1 MPGFL
6 RASVLLLVA
15 AVLIAGAVVHPAFSD
30 VNKAHVEA
38 LWKDYVVATKR
49 LQVDVAKM
57 LGDRWPELQN
67 IARLRRDREFAR
79 IELRN
84 MQFQYLLEFDP
95 DRIVYDGGLSQFANF
110 EWTDSDSEALRET
123 NPDFVKLETW
133 AEFNSER
140 LTEHPDRVVVRERL
154 TDLEQNERYLSMIHR
169 FEAQMDDLESALGT
183 IAEAQKR
190 AERTK
195 MLKSQIGR

>member
-110 EWTDSDSEALRET
+110 EWRESDSEALRET
-123 NPDFVKLETW
+123 NPDFVKLEKW
-133 AEFNSER
+133 SEFNSER

-169 FEAQMDDLESALGT
+169 FEAQMDDLESALDT